1 MQVKIIEDDTI
12 EDTII
17 TIRCR
22 KQDDEIKNLV
32 SILQMQDHKLLGR
45 YRGEDYVLSLDDILY
60 METMDKQV
68 YLYTQTTIYTSDLR
82 LYEIEERCIEYDFLR
97 ISKSTIINFQKIQ
110 SLRPDLD
117 GRIQVTMKNNKKLF
131 VSRQYAPILK
141 KRLGV
146 LK

>member
-22 KQDDEIKNLV
+22 KQDDKIKNLV
-32 SILQMQDHKLLGR
+32 STLQMQDHKLIGR

-68 YLYTQTTIYTSDLR
+68 YLYTSTAIYTSDLR
-82 LYEIEERCIEYDFLR
+82 LYEIEERCMEYDFLR
-97 ISKSTIINFQKIQ
+97 VSKSTIINFQKIQ

>member
-22 KQDDEIKNLV
+22 KQDDKIKNLA
-32 SILQMQDHKLLGR
+32 SILQMQDHKLIGR

-60 METMDKQV
+60 METIEKQV

-82 LYEIEERCIEYDFLR
+82 LYEIEERCMEYDFLR
-97 ISKSTIINFQKIQ
+97 VSKSTIINFQKIQ

-117 GRIQVTMKNNKKLF
+117 GRIQITMKNNKKLF

>member
-1 MQVKIIEDDTI
+1 MQVKIMEDDTI
-12 EDTII
+12 EETII

-22 KQDDEIKNLV
+22 KKDEKIKTLV
-32 SILQMQDHKLLGR
+32 SILQMQDHKLIGR
-45 YRGEDYVLSLDDILY
+45 YRGEDYMVSLHDIFY
-60 METMDKQV
+60 IETIDEQV

-97 ISKSTIINFQKIQ
+97 ASKSTIINFQKIQ

-117 GRIQVTMKNNKKLF
+117 GRIQVTMKNDKKLF

>member
-1 MQVKIIEDDTI
+1 MQVKIMEDDSI

-17 TIRCR
+17 TIHC
-22 KQDDEIKNLV
+22 KKKDDKIKNLV
-32 SILQMQDHKLLGR
+32 SILQMQDHKLIGR
-45 YRGEDYVLSLDDILY
+45 YRGEDYIVPLDDILY

-68 YLYTQTTIYTSDLR
+68 YLYTQTILYTSDLR
-82 LYEIEERCIEYDFLR
+82 LYEIEERCMEYDFFR
-97 ISKSTIINFQKIQ
+97 ASKSAIINFQKIK
-110 SLRPDLD
+110 SLRPDFD
-117 GRIQVTMKNNKKLF
+117 GRIQVTMQNDKKLF